1 MMLLLHALPSAVL
14 LPSKW
19 SDSRAG
25 LQASRD
31 ALVSKLEAE
40 RLSVA
45 RTELEL
51 AELDAQLTPAK
62 QAVLPAQGYLSK
74 TAGCYQK
81 DGSSGP
87 PPSAMTLA
95 LNNFGRELKELT
107 ASVPYETRD
116 IERTFATDEAATYAE
131 ALKNLTLSNGAIWA
145 REDARPSV
153 PAPLVIRLPY
163 LALCGVLDTL
173 YDGRPIARFW
183 YPTLS
188 LSLSLS
194 LSLTLTLTLTLSLTL
209 SLTFTFNLTLPT
221 LALTLTL
228 TLTRY
233 LETVARIPYFAYNT
247 MIFLYETLGWWR
259 RSAKL
264 KKTHFQEEWNEFHH
278 LLIMESLGGD
288 QSWFDRFVGQRSARA
303 NPNPNPDPDPNPNP
317 NPDPNPNPNPSPNPH
332 PNQAA
337 RCPMAPA
344 ARRSIR
350 CSR

>member
-51 AELDAQLTPAK
+51 AEIDAQLAPAK

-107 ASVPYETRD
+107 ASVLPYETRD

-131 ALKNLTLSNGAIWA
+131 ALKNLTLSNDAIWA

-183 YPTLS
+183 
-188 LSLSLS
+188 
-194 LSLTLTLTLTLSLTL
+194 
-209 SLTFTFNLTLPT
+209 
-221 LALTLTL
+221 
-228 TLTRY
+228 
-233 LETVARIPYFAYNT
+233 
-247 MIFLYETLGWWR
+247 
-259 RSAKL
+259 
-264 KKTHFQEEWNEFHH
+264 
-278 LLIMESLGGD
+278 
-288 QSWFDRFVGQRSARA
+288 
-303 NPNPNPDPDPNPNP
+303 
-317 NPDPNPNPNPSPNPH
+317 
-332 PNQAA
+332 
-337 RCPMAPA
+337 CP
-344 ARRSIR
+344 
-350 CSR
+350 

>member
-1 MMLLLHALPSAVL
+1 MITVNLPATSGTCELRDLQSTPGSSCKPVFRRARHVQRCRALQRLAKHRCSDSADVPAGRMMLLLQALPSAVL

-107 ASVPYETRD
+107 ASVLPYETRD

-131 ALKNLTLSNGAIWA
+131 ALKNLTLSNDAIWA

-183 YPTLS
+183 YRTLS
-188 LSLSLS
+188 LTLPLSLSLS
-194 LSLTLTLTLTLSLTL
+194 LSLTLTLTLGAFGSYLS
-209 SLTFTFNLTLPT
+209 
-221 LALTLTL
+221 
-228 TLTRY
+228 
-233 LETVARIPYFAYNT
+233 YFQD
-247 MIFLYETLGWWR
+247 G
-259 RSAKL
+259 
-264 KKTHFQEEWNEFHH
+264 
-278 LLIMESLGGD
+278 
-288 QSWFDRFVGQRSARA
+288 
-303 NPNPNPDPDPNPNP
+303 
-317 NPDPNPNPNPSPNPH
+317 
-332 PNQAA
+332 
-337 RCPMAPA
+337 
-344 ARRSIR
+344 
-350 CSR
+350 

>member
-1 MMLLLHALPSAVL
+1 LQSVATVGEASVLGFVGDMMLLLVQALPSAVL

-51 AELDAQLTPAK
+51 AELDARLAPAK

-107 ASVPYETRD
+107 ASVLPYETRD

-131 ALKNLTLSNGAIWA
+131 ALKNLTLSNDAIWA

-153 PAPLVIRLPY
+153 PAPLTR
-163 LALCGVLDTL
+163 
-173 YDGRPIARFW
+173 
-183 YPTLS
+183 
-188 LSLSLS
+188 
-194 LSLTLTLTLTLSLTL
+194 
-209 SLTFTFNLTLPT
+209 T
-221 LALTLTL
+221 LA
-228 TLTRY
+228 
-233 LETVARIPYFAYNT
+233 
-247 MIFLYETLGWWR
+247 
-259 RSAKL
+259 
-264 KKTHFQEEWNEFHH
+264 
-278 LLIMESLGGD
+278 
-288 QSWFDRFVGQRSARA
+288 
-303 NPNPNPDPDPNPNP
+303 
-317 NPDPNPNPNPSPNPH
+317 
-332 PNQAA
+332 
-337 RCPMAPA
+337 
-344 ARRSIR
+344 
-350 CSR
+350 